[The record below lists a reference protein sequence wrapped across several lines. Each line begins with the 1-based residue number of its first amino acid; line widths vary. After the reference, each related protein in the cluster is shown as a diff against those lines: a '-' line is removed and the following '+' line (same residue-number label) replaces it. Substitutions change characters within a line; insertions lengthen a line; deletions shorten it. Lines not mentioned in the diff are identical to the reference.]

1 MTNVVIIGGGAS
13 GLVCAIEAAKNKNNH
28 ITILERNSECAK
40 KILATGNGRCN
51 YFNED
56 FTIDHYLTNTKAI
69 LERVI
74 TPDNKQKV
82 LSFFDNL
89 GIVPKIRNGYYYPF
103 SNQALTIK
111 NALLRKINNSPNI
124 EIINDFQVTKV
135 TNKDNKFFVSG
146 DKKVKVTGDILVIA
160 TGSFASP
167 KSGSDGNGFDLL
179 KDYGFRVVNTLPAL
193 TALNADLA
201 FAKDWQGVRCDV
213 ELSHYEDGILIR
225 KESGEIQL
233 TKTGIS
239 GICTFNISNRL
250 IRGLNYHQEIVK
262 INFLP
267 FLKNISTYEL
277 LEWFNNRNNLL
288 NNPLLKDNL
297 YALLN
302 NKVVNVILDLL
313 KAEKDSTWNSLT
325 TAKKEKLV
333 KLLTEFEIEINGY
346 QDYEHAQA
354 TSGGISLEE
363 VNIMTMESTYPNLY
377 LLGEILDV
385 VGDCGG
391 YNLGFAW
398 LSGILSGSKIG
409 E

>member
-1 MTNVVIIGGGAS
+1 MTNIIIIGGGAS
-13 GLVCAIEAAKNKNNH
+13 GLVCAIKAAKNKNNH

-56 FTIDHYLTNTKAI
+56 FTINHYLTNNKKTLETIITK
-69 LERVI
+69 E
-74 TPDNKQKV
+74 NKEKV
-82 LSFFDNL
+82 LNFFDNL
-89 GIVPKIRNGYYYPF
+89 GIVPKIKNGYYYPF

-111 NALLRKINNSPNI
+111 EALLNKIESYSNI
-124 EIINDFQVTKV
+124 EIK
-135 TNKDNKFFVSG
+135 TNFYVNKIE
-146 DKKVKVTGDILVIA
+146 KKNRKFIIHGNERLESDILVIA

-167 KSGSDGNGFDLL
+167 KSGSDGNGYDLL
-179 KDYGFRVVNTLPAL
+179 KDFNFRIVNPLPAL
-193 TALNADLA
+193 TPLKANAPFL
-201 FAKDWQGVRCDV
+201 KEWQGVRCEA
-213 ELSHYEDGILIR
+213 ELSHYEDEKLIR
-225 KESGEIQL
+225 KELGEVQL
-233 TKTGIS
+233 TKNGIS

-250 IRGLNYHQEIVK
+250 IRGLNSHKEVIR

-267 FLKNISTYEL
+267 FLKNISKYEL
-277 LEWFNNRNNLL
+277 LEWFNNRNSLL

-297 YALLN
+297 NAILN
-302 NKVVNVILDLL
+302 NKVVNVIIDLL
-313 KAEKDSTWNSLT
+313 KITKDDTWNSLSSN
-325 TAKKEKLV
+325 KKEKLL
-333 KLLTEFEIEINGY
+333 KLLTEFELEIVGY
-346 QDYEHAQA
+346 QDYEFAQS

-398 LSGILSGSKIG
+398 LSGILSGNKIG

>member
-146 DKKVKVTGDILVIA
+146 NKKVKVTGDILVIA

-377 LLGEILDV
+377 LLGEILDA

>member
-146 DKKVKVTGDILVIA
+146 NKKVKVTGDILVIA

>member
-51 YFNED
+51 YFNDD

-111 NALLRKINNSPNI
+111 NALLRKINNSTNI

-146 DKKVKVTGDILVIA
+146 NKKVKVTGDVLVIA